1 LIDRTRYWRRGE
13 LLVFK
18 AELEAAKARG
28 LEDVGRVIAVVRLER
43 MKSSGF
49 PGRSNIRTA
58 KRKLEQT
65 EGIERFAFQGV
76 LGRSTTELRPL
87 NQPCKQ

>member
-28 LEDVGRVIAVVRLER
+28 LEDVGRVIAVVRLE
-43 MKSSGF
+43 
-49 PGRSNIRTA
+49 
-58 KRKLEQT
+58 
-65 EGIERFAFQGV
+65 
-76 LGRSTTELRPL
+76 
-87 NQPCKQ
+87 